1 MIEIK
6 HSTYKGN
13 AILEVWRDGAKA
25 ISFGKNKARAIVE
38 AMRDDAARLEIE
50 TISGHAQADREQLT
64 KAAEAADRQKYDV
77 SYKSPHAP
85 STGFDRNIP
94 DQFDQ
99 MIEDEMGRKAGV
111 IN

>member
-13 AILEVWRDGAKA
+13 GIIEIWRDGNKA

-38 AMRDDAARLEIE
+38 AMRDDAARFEIE

-64 KAAEAADRQKYDV
+64 KAGEAADRQKFNEA
-77 SYKSPHAP
+77 YKGQHAP

-94 DQFDQ
+94 DEFDQ

-111 IN
+111 VK